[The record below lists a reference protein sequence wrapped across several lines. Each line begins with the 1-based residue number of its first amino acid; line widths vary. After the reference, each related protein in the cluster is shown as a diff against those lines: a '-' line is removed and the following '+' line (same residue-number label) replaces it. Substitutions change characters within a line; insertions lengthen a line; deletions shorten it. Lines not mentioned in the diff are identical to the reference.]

1 MAEHK
6 KGAVA
11 YYLIIAL
18 ILGAI
23 TYVEFAIVEYKDAI
37 TFLNTFWTFAWLAIL
52 SVVKFAL
59 VVAIYMHLRD
69 DDPIYTSFFS
79 SGMVIAMGTF
89 IALSFLFTVRS
100 VNDART
106 VNAQAVHEAEM
117 ASHGEEEAH
126 GDEHAELEPEKTLAE
141 YSKTPSPKNQAA
153 FASISLP
160 AAPVAEYS
168 LRLPGLAAT
177 AAAMQEAAT
186 AEAGSTE
193 ADSTE
198 ASVEV
203 EIPEAPV
210 SEESTTVT
218 EEVAP
223 ETAEVEAPVVE
234 EAIEETAEAV
244 AEEAPAAAEEAVE
257 AVVDFDWQ
265 ELGATTY
272 NTNCLSCHQAQG
284 QGIPAAFP
292 PLAGHI
298 PNLYNAEGGR
308 EYIINVVLYGLM
320 GAIEID
326 GQAYNGVM
334 SPWAAILSDEQIAA
348 TLNHELMS
356 WGNDALVVDFSPIL
370 PEEVAALRGA
380 GLAPMDVLSLR
391 PE

>member
-6 KGAVA
+6 KGAIA
-11 YYLIIAL
+11 FYLIIAL

-100 VNDART
+100 VNDIRT
-106 VNAQAVHEAEM
+106 VNAQAAHEADM

-126 GDEHAELEPEKTLAE
+126 GDEHAALEPEKTLAE

-177 AAAMQEAAT
+177 AAAAEAALVV
-186 AEAGSTE
+186 EA
-193 ADSTE
+193 AP
-198 ASVEV
+198 AVE
-203 EIPEAPV
+203 E
-210 SEESTTVT
+210 TT
-218 EEVAP
+218 
-223 ETAEVEAPVVE
+223 EAPVVS
-234 EAIEETAEAV
+234 EETPVV
-244 AEEAPAAAEEAVE
+244 AEEAPQEAAAEASTAEATAEEVTTEE
-257 AVVDFDWQ
+257 APAAPEVVAQVASFDWE

-272 NTNCLSCHQAQG
+272 NANCLACHQAEG

-298 PNLYNAEGGR
+298 PDLYNAEGGR

-326 GQAYNGVM
+326 GQGYNGVM
-334 SPWAAILSDEQIAA
+334 TPWAAILSDEQIAA

-356 WGNDALVVDFSPIL
+356 WGNDALVVDFRPIM
-370 PEEVAALRGA
+370 PEEVAVLRDA
-380 GLAPMDVLSLR
+380 GLAPTDVLSLR

>member
-6 KGAVA
+6 KGAIA
-11 YYLIIAL
+11 FYLIIAL

-100 VNDART
+100 VNDIRT
-106 VNAQAVHEAEM
+106 VNAQAAHEADM

-126 GDEHAELEPEKTLAE
+126 GDEHAALEPEKTLAE

-177 AAAMQEAAT
+177 AAAAEAALVV
-186 AEAGSTE
+186 EA
-193 ADSTE
+193 AP
-198 ASVEV
+198 AVE
-203 EIPEAPV
+203 E
-210 SEESTTVT
+210 TT
-218 EEVAP
+218 
-223 ETAEVEAPVVE
+223 EAPVVSE
-234 EAIEETAEAV
+234 EAPVV
-244 AEEAPAAAEEAVE
+244 AEEAPQEAAAEASTAEATAEEVTTEE
-257 AVVDFDWQ
+257 APAAPEVVAQVASFDWE

-272 NTNCLSCHQAQG
+272 NANCLACHQAEG

-298 PNLYNAEGGR
+298 PDLYNAEGGR

-326 GQAYNGVM
+326 GQGYNGVM
-334 SPWAAILSDEQIAA
+334 TPWAAILSDEQIAA

-356 WGNDALVVDFSPIL
+356 WGNDALVVDFRPIM
-370 PEEVAALRGA
+370 PEEVAVLRDA
-380 GLAPMDVLSLR
+380 GLAPTDVLSLR